1 MKKETLNQIQHLIN
15 ISELMDQK
23 GFQKESMKSIYD
35 AFVIAEAES
44 YRIASEINNMTKT
57 ASRSVGES
65 KIKELENSFVVTSG
79 IGSSIANW
87 LKTKG
92 ANWLKNLGTRVKGTG
107 GKEIGEEVAEK
118 ASKSLRGR
126 GGSFLEGAG
135 DDLAEMSFWRNKD
148 KINKQIKSLEA
159 QLSEVEDV
167 GNYDLA
173 GIIRDR
179 ISRLKR
185 QQGMPG
191 GLTDLGKLTAG
202 TAAVGTAGIGGAS
215 VLMGRRKKPVEEW
228 AIGER
233 PLGAIDNTGA
243 PSLSPYTPSVG
254 GAGMKGFGPVTPPSG
269 NNVMMSLP
277 NIMDIEQRVSNL
289 ERVVEAIRAKVG
301 V

>member
-1 MKKETLNQIQHLIN
+1 MKKEALNQIQHLIN

-65 KIKELENSFVVTSG
+65 KIKELENSFVVTSS

-92 ANWLKNLGTRVKGTG
+92 AGWLKGLGTKVKGG
-107 GKEIGEEVAEK
+107 LGEDASTEAAE
-118 ASKSLRGR
+118 AAAKSLRGR
-126 GGSFLEGAG
+126 GGSFLERAG
-135 DDLAEMSFWRNKD
+135 DDLSKLKFWRNKS
-148 KINKQIKSLEA
+148 KIQDAIKKAEQRLMDFNAAGDIKKAERM
-159 QLSEVEDV
+159 QRHIDFLKGELSK
-167 GNYDLA
+167 G
-173 GIIRDR
+173 
-179 ISRLKR
+179 S
-185 QQGMPG
+185 
-191 GLTDLGKLTAG
+191 LTDLGKLTAG
-202 TAAVGTAGIGGAS
+202 TAAIGAAGIGGAS
-215 VLMGRRKKPVEEW
+215 ALRGGEKRPVEEW
-228 AIGER
+228 AIGKR

-269 NNVMMSLP
+269 NNVMMPLP
-277 NIMDIEQRVSNL
+277 NIMDIEQRISNL
-289 ERVVEAIRAKVG
+289 ERVVEVIRAKVG

>member
-1 MKKETLNQIQHLIN
+1 
-15 ISELMDQK
+15 
-23 GFQKESMKSIYD
+23 MKSIYD

-65 KIKELENSFVVTSG
+65 KIKELENSFVVTSS
-79 IGSSIANW
+79 IGSNIITNW

-92 ANWLKNLGTRVKGTG
+92 AGWLKGLGTKVKGGLG
-107 GKEIGEEVAEK
+107 GDASTEAAE
-118 ASKSLRGR
+118 AAAKSLRGR
-126 GGSFLEGAG
+126 GGSFLERAG
-135 DDLAEMSFWRNKD
+135 DDLSKLKFWRNKS
-148 KINKQIKSLEA
+148 KIQDAIKKAEQKLMDFNTAGDIKKAERW
-159 QLSEVEDV
+159 QRYIDFLKGELSK
-167 GNYDLA
+167 G
-173 GIIRDR
+173 
-179 ISRLKR
+179 S
-185 QQGMPG
+185 
-191 GLTDLGKLTAG
+191 LTDLGKLTAG

-228 AIGER
+228 AIGKR

-269 NNVMMSLP
+269 NNVMMPLP
-277 NIMDIEQRVSNL
+277 NIMDIEQRISNL
-289 ERVVEAIRAKVG
+289 ERVVEVIRAKVG